1 VGWKGLEVEW
11 STYYF
16 LEVDQWKG
24 LVAEGVD
31 GLEVRVV
38 HLQLPGGEGGWKGLG
53 MERLEV

>member
-1 VGWKGLEVEW
+1 MGEDEEW

-31 GLEVRVV
+31 GLEV
-38 HLQLPGGEGGWKGLG
+38 
-53 MERLEV
+53 

>member
-1 VGWKGLEVEW
+1 MGEEW

-31 GLEVRVV
+31 GLEV
-38 HLQLPGGEGGWKGLG
+38 
-53 MERLEV
+53 